1 MENKRLKKIIRK
13 KGLERWLKP
22 VTNDN
27 DPVDFILLE
36 YPKCLT
42 FSIIVK
48 PKEYKE
54 AVERGENIPK
64 ELTHYLTIHNKKD
77 RKTIETKFINTCDSV
92 VVKKIYHDN
101 LKNIL

>member
-1 MENKRLKKIIRK
+1 MENKRIKNIIRK

-27 DPVDFILLE
+27 DPIDFILLE
-36 YPKCLT
+36 NPKCLT
-42 FSIIVK
+42 FSFIVE

-64 ELTHYLTIHNKKD
+64 ELTHYLTIHNKRD
-77 RKTIETKFINTCDSV
+77 RKTIETKFINTCDSI
-92 VVKKIYHDN
+92 VVKKIYHHD